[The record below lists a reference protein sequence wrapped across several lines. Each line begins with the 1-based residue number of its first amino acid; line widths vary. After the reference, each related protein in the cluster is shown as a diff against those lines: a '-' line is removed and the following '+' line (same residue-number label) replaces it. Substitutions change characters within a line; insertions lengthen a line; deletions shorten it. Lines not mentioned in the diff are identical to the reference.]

1 MFERQPAIYFLVL
14 EEWRRASTPNS
25 RRFLVGLPLA
35 SLPLASLPLASPLP
49 LASLPLALRRSL
61 VDSRV
66 GVDSRRWEERVH
78 QEEEEDSR
86 RSLASRVAVDSRRWE
101 PQEEDSRRSEAHR
114 HQPQEDSRRC
124 SHEGADSRR

>member
-1 MFERQPAIYFLVL
+1 M
-14 EEWRRASTPNS
+14 
-25 RRFLVGLPLA
+25 GLPLA
-35 SLPLASLPLASPLP
+35 SLPLASLPLAWGE
-49 LASLPLALRRSL
+49 
-61 VDSRV
+61 DSRV